1 MSKTILQELTQK
13 SICFL
18 AAVIVYYYGK
28 PAKPLLAR
36 SILAGLFLHISQITV
51 NTVGVYEL

>member
-1 MSKTILQELTQK
+1 MNKAILQESTQK
-13 SICFL
+13 SIYFL
-18 AAVIVYYYGK
+18 ATVFVYYYGK

-51 NTVGVYEL
+51 NKVGVYEL